1 MIGRIAFCELI
12 ESFKVFYRGVD
23 SIEKC
28 FNFVCEDNFLSKHI
42 DSMLD
47 AMVDTCFTDE
57 ELSKVRQAP
66 HYHLITAEETYI
78 NNSLENV
85 FNFIFDFCITRNFG
99 ETDNED
105 ILVIQKD
112 GETVESYNCRTSDEL
127 YTIIDRY
134 LRRNCDEMED
144 MTYYIN
150 CMCLR

>member
-1 MIGRIAFCELI
+1 
-12 ESFKVFYRGVD
+12 
-23 SIEKC
+23 
-28 FNFVCEDNFLSKHI
+28 
-42 DSMLD
+42 MLD
-47 AMVDTCFTDE
+47 AMVDACFTDE

-99 ETDNED
+99 ETDNEN

-112 GETVESYNCRTSDEL
+112 GETVESYNCRTPDEL
-127 YTIIDRY
+127 YTIINRY
-134 LRRNCDEMED
+134 LRRNCDEIED